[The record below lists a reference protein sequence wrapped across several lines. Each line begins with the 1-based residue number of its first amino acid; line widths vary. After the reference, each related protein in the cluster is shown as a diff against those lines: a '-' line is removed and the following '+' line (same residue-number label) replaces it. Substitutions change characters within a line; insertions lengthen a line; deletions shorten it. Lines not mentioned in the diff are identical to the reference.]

1 MAVPA
6 GNLLDLEPLQRLD
19 RLGREDVAGVA
30 MPEPPEVSP
39 APAVDLQLVLG
50 VGGGV
55 VGAADDRRDPGRVEA
70 AEHGGHEPVLRVA
83 VAELPVLAPAPRA
96 QDIAREERDGV
107 AGAGGDEH
115 DSLRR
120 RVGGG
125 GHDRVHLSDRAAG
138 RNGNGSAL
146 AGGRQSNN
154 RDGERGA
161 EAEWGAQCA
170 TTGTR
175 D

>member
-19 RLGREDVAGVA
+19 RLGREDVTGVA

-96 QDIAREERDGV
+96 QDIARWQADTKRKAGTDTCQRKAQAKQQVRSDESRIVFDGMPSP
-107 AGAGGDEH
+107 GGM
-115 DSLRR
+115 
-120 RVGGG
+120 
-125 GHDRVHLSDRAAG
+125 AY
-138 RNGNGSAL
+138 
-146 AGGRQSNN
+146 
-154 RDGERGA
+154 
-161 EAEWGAQCA
+161 
-170 TTGTR
+170 
-175 D
+175 